1 MGGLEGR
8 LSDRQGLRADDG
20 NRLVG
25 FGEGLRK
32 KERSGIS
39 GSRRERRAITSHVK
53 TGDSS

>member
-25 FGEGLRK
+25 FGEGFRK
-32 KERSGIS
+32 KERSGTPGS
-39 GSRRERRAITSHVK
+39 GRERGAITSRVK
-53 TGDSS
+53 TEDSS